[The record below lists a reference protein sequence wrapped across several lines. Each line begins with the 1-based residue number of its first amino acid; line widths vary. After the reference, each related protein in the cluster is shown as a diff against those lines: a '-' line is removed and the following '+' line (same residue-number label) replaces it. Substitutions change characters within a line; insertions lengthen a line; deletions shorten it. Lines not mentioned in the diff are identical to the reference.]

1 MKNIYDKTG
10 NTVSIKE
17 YLWAKLFWIT
27 AGFATNSFQFLTKQW
42 QIWQSGLTL
51 ITLGVVPNLNTVL
64 EPISKIFVL
73 CFFAFWAELLDD
85 TVVGG

>member
-1 MKNIYDKTG
+1 MIKQRNAA
-10 NTVSIKE
+10 SIKE
-17 YLWAKLFWIT
+17 CLWAKLFWIT

-51 ITLGVVPNLNTVL
+51 ITLGVPPHLNTVL

-73 CFFAFWAELLDD
+73 CFFSFWAELLDY